1 MPTYTIPIQWVSIKD
16 FDVEANNLQEAL
28 QLALDNF
35 MSIPDNNY
43 LEDSVSFDEIGIIE
57 RYPDE
62 NFNLHDLI

>member
-43 LEDSVSFDEIGIIE
+43 LEDSVSFDEIGIKE

>member
-16 FDVEANNLQEAL
+16 FDVEADNLQEAL

-35 MSIPDNNY
+35 MSIPDDNY
-43 LEDSVSFDEIGIIE
+43 LEDSVSFDEIGIKE

>member
-35 MSIPDNNY
+35 MSIPDDNY
-43 LEDSVSFDEIGIIE
+43 LEDSVSFDEIGIKE

>member
-1 MPTYTIPIQWVSIKD
+1 M
-16 FDVEANNLQEAL
+16 EANNLQEAL

-35 MSIPDNNY
+35 MSIPDDNY

-62 NFNLHDLI
+62 NFNPDDLF